1 MEKRDL
7 VLLAG
12 DRRLGLVGLV
22 AAAAGVHALN
32 SCDVVSDVLRS
43 FGSWRRTTALLELGS
58 GSDVV
63 LGVLGNLGGLGLRIR
78 FGSVRV
84 GFRGLLTSPELPW
97 TMGWPSMGPF
107 WLSPPL
113 RGIVIELGG
122 LGWVLKGCCEGCVI
136 EL

>member
-1 MEKRDL
+1 VEKRDL

-43 FGSWRRTTALLELGS
+43 SGWEGRTTALLELGS

-63 LGVLGNLGGLGLRIR
+63 LSVLGDLGGLGVHVRCW
-78 FGSVRV
+78 SVRV

-113 RGIVIELGG
+113 RGIVIDMGG
-122 LGWVLKGCCEGCVI
+122 WGGF
-136 EL
+136 